1 MKAYCAAWV
10 LPVSSPPLQDA
21 AVVVEGNTVTGLC
34 RIDEVKKRFPN
45 ASVRELGEAAIIPG
59 LINAHSHL
67 ELTVMRGFLDEIE
80 GDFSKWLRKLTLA
93 RQELTADDLYV
104 SCAWGACEA
113 VRAGVTCVAD
123 SSDSARSS
131 MQAILDIG
139 LGGIVF
145 QESFGPDPKLA
156 AENFEKL
163 QDKVAGLRELQS
175 DTVRVGVS
183 PHAPYTVCSRQ
194 LELIARYAIEQELP
208 LMMHAAESTL
218 ETELLQS
225 GSGLFADKLRTR
237 GIEWQPPHQSTI
249 QYLADRGILETR
261 PLLAHCINVNS
272 IDLELIKDSRSKIAH
287 CPRSNAK
294 LGHGVAPLS
303 QFLSHNIPVGL
314 GSDSVA
320 GNNSCDILMESR
332 FAILTSRAFA
342 ASPSQPHLVA
352 GDGLRMATTG
362 GASALGLEHSIGA
375 LQVGF
380 RADFAVVALDGV
392 HQQPSFDPVTTLM
405 FASSAHDVI
414 LTVVAGR
421 EVFVE
426 NEVKLLDEPGL
437 HRRLREV
444 AKKLGP

>member
-10 LPVSSPPLQDA
+10 LPVLSPPLQDA
-21 AVVVEGNTVTGLC
+21 AVVVEGNTVVGLC
-34 RIDEVKKRFPN
+34 RIDEVKMRFPN

-80 GDFSKWLRKLTLA
+80 GDFFKWLRKLTLA

-139 LGGIVF
+139 LRGIVF

-156 AENFEKL
+156 FENFEKL

-225 GSGLFADKLRTR
+225 GSGLFADKFRTR
-237 GIEWQPPHQSTI
+237 GIEWQPPHQSAI
-249 QYLADRGILETR
+249 QYLADCGILETR

-272 IDLELIKDSRSKIAH
+272 MDLELIKHSRSKIAH

-332 FAILTSRAFA
+332 FAILTSRA

-362 GASALGLEHSIGA
+362 GASALGLEQSIGA

-380 RADFAVVALDGV
+380 QADFAVVALDGV
-392 HQQPSFDPVTTLM
+392 HQQPAFDPVTTLM
-405 FASSAHDVI
+405 FASSARDVI
-414 LTVVAGR
+414 LTVVAGK
-421 EVFVE
+421 EVFAE